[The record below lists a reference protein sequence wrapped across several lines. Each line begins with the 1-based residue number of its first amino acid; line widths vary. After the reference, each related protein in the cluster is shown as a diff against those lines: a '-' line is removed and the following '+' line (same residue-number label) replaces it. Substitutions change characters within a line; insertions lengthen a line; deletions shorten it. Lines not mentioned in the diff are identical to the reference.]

1 MSTLSLSVKP
11 QRPWQPT
18 FKSLIPDI
26 FGALFTAFATL
37 AIVGVTP
44 LKGKLGFV
52 IVLILM
58 AITTTSIISWIRKDR
73 KAALNST
80 STVLVY
86 VAAAFVIVPLASIL
100 WEIFTKG
107 ATGVS
112 LNIFSNDMSATASD
126 APLSEGGLLHAII
139 GTVYLVFFASVVS
152 TPIGIL
158 TALYIVEVKGKFAGI
173 VRFFVQA
180 MSGVPSIVAGLFIY
194 AVWMIGLGNGYNAVA
209 GAAAL
214 AILMIPTVARTSEEV
229 LKLIPND
236 NIFSVAQRI
245 TMAQTQLQLAQSAP
259 QMHNMYE
266 SYRRMYEAIGVR
278 DIDSILNSQN
288 VDKPKDPASEN
299 SMALDGSPLKA
310 FAGQQHDAHIMTH
323 LMFGMSP
330 LVQGNPGTAIIL
342 QKHVLDHIS
351 TKAEEEVEAELFK
364 QYGTDPDKMISP
376 LQREA
381 MVALKVVEGYQAM
394 KAMQDKLQPP
404 PSDPLVDLKKQELH
418 QSAARD
424 QANQQVDQAKL
435 QLDQQKEQSNEQM
448 DQANLAL
455 KQQQLG
461 AKNGNQTR

>member
-26 FGALFTAFATL
+26 LGALFTALATL
-37 AIVGVTP
+37 AIVGISP

-58 AITTTSIISWIRKDR
+58 AIITTSIISWIRKDR

-126 APLSEGGLLHAII
+126 SPLTEGGLLHAIV
-139 GTVYLVFFASVVS
+139 GTVYLVFMASVIS
-152 TPIGIL
+152 TPIGVL

-180 MSGVPSIVAGLFIY
+180 MSGIPSIVAGLFIY
-194 AVWMIGLGNGYNAVA
+194 AVWMIGLGNSYNAGA

-236 NIFSVAQRI
+236 
-245 TMAQTQLQLAQSAP
+245 L
-259 QMHNMYE
+259 
-266 SYRRMYEAIGVR
+266 
-278 DIDSILNSQN
+278 
-288 VDKPKDPASEN
+288 
-299 SMALDGSPLKA
+299 
-310 FAGQQHDAHIMTH
+310 
-323 LMFGMSP
+323 
-330 LVQGNPGTAIIL
+330 
-342 QKHVLDHIS
+342 
-351 TKAEEEVEAELFK
+351 
-364 QYGTDPDKMISP
+364 
-376 LQREA
+376 REA
-381 MVALKVVEGYQAM
+381 GLAMGATQWRTVAMIIIPAAKSGLVTAVILGIARVAGETAPLLLTIGGADGLNLNPFSGNNSALPYYIWKNLGLGSEIAVQRAWLGVFILIVVVFIFFT
-394 KAMQDKLQPP
+394 L
-404 PSDPLVDLKKQELH
+404 
-418 QSAARD
+418 AR
-424 QANQQVDQAKL
+424 V
-435 QLDQQKEQSNEQM
+435 
-448 DQANLAL
+448 
-455 KQQQLG
+455 LG
-461 AKNGNQTR
+461 AAKGSRK

>member
-26 FGALFTAFATL
+26 LGALFTAVSTM
-37 AIVGVTP
+37 AIVGVSP

-58 AITTTSIISWIRKDR
+58 AITTTSVISWIRKDR

-112 LNIFSNDMSATASD
+112 LNIFSNDMAATASD
-126 APLSEGGLLHAII
+126 APLTEGGLIHAIV
-139 GTVYLVFFASVVS
+139 GTVYLVFMASIIS

-180 MSGVPSIVAGLFIY
+180 MSGIPSIVAGLFIY
-194 AVWMIGLGNGYNAVA
+194 AVWMIGLGNSYSAGA

-236 NIFSVAQRI
+236 
-245 TMAQTQLQLAQSAP
+245 L
-259 QMHNMYE
+259 
-266 SYRRMYEAIGVR
+266 
-278 DIDSILNSQN
+278 
-288 VDKPKDPASEN
+288 
-299 SMALDGSPLKA
+299 
-310 FAGQQHDAHIMTH
+310 
-323 LMFGMSP
+323 
-330 LVQGNPGTAIIL
+330 
-342 QKHVLDHIS
+342 
-351 TKAEEEVEAELFK
+351 
-364 QYGTDPDKMISP
+364 
-376 LQREA
+376 REA
-381 MVALKVVEGYQAM
+381 GLAMGATQWRTVAM
-394 KAMQDKLQPP
+394 IIIP
-404 PSDPLVDLKKQELH
+404 
-418 QSAARD
+418 AARSGLVTAVILGIARVAGETAPLLLTIGGAD
-424 QANQQVDQAKL
+424 GL
-435 QLDQQKEQSNEQM
+435 
-448 DQANLAL
+448 NLNPLGGNNAAL
-455 KQQQLG
+455 PYYIWKNLSLGTEIAVQRAWLGVFILIVVVFIFFTLARVLG
-461 AKNGNQTR
+461 AAKGSKK